1 MTNFARTERR
11 SLAALL
17 RTVGPDAPTL
27 CEGWTTRDLAVHL
40 VIRDRRPDALAGNA
54 FPALAGKSQLLQ
66 DRAAR
71 AEAEL
76 TALPWE
82 QLVGL
87 VAAGA
92 PAWNPASWGPVD
104 RLMNTAEFLVHHED
118 VRRAQPGW
126 EPRELPWALHDR
138 CFSLVRTMI
147 LPAALKAGTHL
158 VVEAPG
164 FGTTSAGRTGA
175 ATTTLRGT
183 PVELLL
189 WLFGRGDH
197 ARLEISESSADRA
210 R

>member
-1 MTNFARTERR
+1 MTNFARSERR

-17 RTVGPDAPTL
+17 RTIGPDAPTL
-27 CEGWTTRDLAVHL
+27 CEGWTTRDLAVHI
-40 VIRDRRPDALAGNA
+40 VIRDRRPDALVGNA

-66 DRAAR
+66 ERAAG

-82 QLVGL
+82 QLVGR
-87 VAAGA
+87 VAEGA
-92 PAWNPASWGPVD
+92 PVWNPASWGPVD

-126 EPRELPWALHDR
+126 EPRDLPWELHSR
-138 CFSLVRTMI
+138 CFALVKAMI
-147 LPAALKAGTHL
+147 LPASLKSGTHL

-164 FGTTSAGRTGA
+164 FGMTSAGRTGA
-175 ATTTLRGT
+175 ASTTLRGT

-189 WLFGRGDH
+189 WLFGRDEH
-197 ARLEISESSADRA
+197 ARVEVSESAAD
-210 R
+210 